1 MKKIMAVLCF
11 AMMFV
16 APSVV
21 LAQGPTWTKS
31 TIQKYN
37 DYDYELW
44 MQNDQGNVTM
54 KLTGDNGS
62 GANAKGGTFEAQ
74 WSNTINVLFRSGRKF
89 TNGNTSG
96 NTGQSYKEIGNISVD
111 FAANWSST
119 DNVKMLGVYG
129 WAFFKSGSIP
139 TKQENGTSSNFSNQ
153 IEYYIIQDRGSYNS
167 ATQGTNSKSYGSAT
181 IDGIEYDLRVC
192 DRINQP
198 MLTGSGNFK
207 QYFSVPKK
215 ESSHRQSGVISV
227 SKHFEAWE
235 KAGMKMDG
243 PLYEVAMKVESY
255 TGQGSSNGSAKVTKN
270 ILTIGGT
277 STTSS
282 NSTGGTQSSSSSKP
296 QATTCKTPLITYPTT
311 TVPADPYT
319 ACFKYTNNKCY
330 VCKVDNER
338 DGNTCASGWVW
349 DGTQIDNNLKDGYW
363 YQEVPCPATSSSSV
377 TAAPSSSSK
386 ASSSSTAAAVSSSSK
401 ASSSSAAAAVS
412 SSSNVS
418 VSSSSAATA
427 STTCNDYQASFCGN
441 MEWSSVLGGSA
452 TMPKEGECLYIGDF
466 SRIQPWLEATVIING
481 VGNTCGEDWSDCP
494 YNEKPAAKD
503 GGYYVYVK
511 TGRINEYQNNGWQGI
526 VAKPKPACS
535 APPTPSSSSS
545 NASVSG
551 SSSSVGTE
559 MSSSSEENT
568 TPISNPSPLAT
579 SQSPKYYSLKGEPLG
594 NAKPQKA
601 GIYIV
606 KQGSSVNKIIVR

>member
-1 MKKIMAVLCF
+1 MRKLIAVLCF
-11 AMMFV
+11 VTIFV
-16 APSVV
+16 TQV

-54 KLTGDNGS
+54 KLTGDKGT
-62 GANAKGGTFEAQ
+62 GTNAVGGTFEAQ

-129 WAFFKSGSIP
+129 WAFFKSGSVP
-139 TKQENGTSSNFSNQ
+139 TKQENGTSSSFSNQ

-192 DRINQP
+192 DRIGQP

-215 ESSHRQSGVISV
+215 ESSHRQSGTISV

-235 KAGMKMDG
+235 AAGMKMDG

-277 STTSS
+277 STQSS
-282 NSTGGTQSSSSSKP
+282 NSTGGTSSNSSSSAVTHT
-296 QATTCKTPLITYPTT
+296 QATTCKTPLITYPTN
-311 TVPADPYT
+311 TVPSDPYT
-319 ACFKYTNNKCY
+319 ACFKYTNNLCY
-330 VCKVDNER
+330 VCKVENEGN
-338 DGNTCASGWVW
+338 GNTCASGWVW
-349 DGTQIDNNLKDGYW
+349 DGTQIEANLKDKYW
-363 YQEVPCPATSSSSV
+363 YYEVPCPATSSSSV
-377 TAAPSSSSK
+377 TAVPSSSSK
-386 ASSSSTAAAVSSSSK
+386 ASSSSTATATPSSSSK
-401 ASSSSAAAAVS
+401 ASSSSTATATPS
-412 SSSNVS
+412 SSSKA
-418 VSSSSAATA
+418 SSSSTATA

-441 MEWSSVLGGSA
+441 MAWSSVLGGSD

-466 SRIQPWLEATVIING
+466 SIIQPWVKATVIING
-481 VGNTCGEDWSDCP
+481 VGNTCGDDWDDCP

-503 GGYYVYVK
+503 GGYYVYVE

-526 VAKPKPACS
+526 VAKPKPTCS

-545 NASVSG
+545 NASG
-551 SSSSVGTE
+551 SSSSAGIE
-559 MSSSSEENT
+559 ISSSSEGGD
-568 TPISNPSPLAT
+568 PSPILQL
-579 SQSPKYYSLKGEPLG
+579 SINSKPINYYSLKGEPLG
-594 NAKPQKA
+594 NVKPQKA
-601 GIYIV
+601 GVYIV
-606 KQGSSVNKIIVR
+606 KEGYSVKKIVVR